1 MKTIAY
7 YISDYGY
14 GHASRSIA
22 IIRELLRKEEEL
34 RVVICHSF
42 ALPFIKESLFEFG
55 ARVIYHTIMTD
66 VGYVLHNQF
75 LQADAVGLKRELQ
88 KYLDEL
94 PVVIDREVGDLNEL
108 DVQYVVTD
116 ISFLGIEV
124 ADRLGVPSIG
134 ISNFTWY
141 TAYQGM
147 IEDKGILKQ
156 LKSYYAKMTHFYALA
171 GSKEPWERQQTYG
184 YFSRETD
191 LVEVNRFKQ
200 LFNPDGTKNIVFMPI
215 GLKID
220 MGDISNLPLW
230 HDPNCVYVVSQNM
243 NVHHP
248 NVHKVPTGYN
258 EVQNIVAS
266 SDLVISKAGWG
277 TCAEAVI
284 AGKPLLLIERMGF
297 NEDQNTTEAL
307 LANQLARVVKWVD
320 LDRIDFPEVIQSY
333 NPTRYYGNDVDRI
346 SYDVLKLL
354 NEMN

>member
-1 MKTIAY
+1 MMKTIAY

-22 IIRELLRKEEEL
+22 IIRELLRKDQSL

-42 ALPFIKESLFEFG
+42 AMPFVQDSLSEFEV
-55 ARVIYHTIMTD
+55 RVIYHVVKTD
-66 VGYVLHNQF
+66 VGYVLHNQS
-75 LQADAVGLKRELQ
+75 LQADDVGLKHELQ
-88 KYLDEL
+88 NFVDEL
-94 PVVIDREVGDLNEL
+94 PVVIDREVDVLKEL
-108 DVQYVVTD
+108 DVQCVITD
-116 ISFLGIEV
+116 ISFLAVEV
-124 ADRLGVPSIG
+124 AKRFGVQSIG

-141 TAYQGM
+141 TAYQEM
-147 IEDKGILKQ
+147 IEDECLLEQMK
-156 LKSYYAKMTHFYALA
+156 KSYDKMTYFYALA

-215 GLKID
+215 GLKVD

-248 NVHKVPTGYN
+248 NVHQVPTGYN
-258 EVQNIVAS
+258 EVQNVVAA

-284 AGKPLLLIERMGF
+284 AGKPLLLIERKGF
-297 NEDQNTTEAL
+297 NEDRNTTEAL
-307 LANQLARVVKWVD
+307 LANQLAKVVQWED
-320 LDRIDFPEVIQSY
+320 LEKIDFNKIILSY
-333 NPTRYYGNDVDRI
+333 EPTRIHENDSEQI
-346 SYDVLKLL
+346 SSDIVRLL
-354 NEMN
+354 V